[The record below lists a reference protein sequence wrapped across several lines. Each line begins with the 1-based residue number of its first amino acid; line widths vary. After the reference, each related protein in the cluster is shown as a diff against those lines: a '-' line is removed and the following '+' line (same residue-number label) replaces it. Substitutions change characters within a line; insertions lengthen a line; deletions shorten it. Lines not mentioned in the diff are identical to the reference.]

1 MGIDDR
7 VFADEASA
15 RLQGDL
21 RQQVA
26 AALLDRA
33 DLITADAVAIFPHSG
48 LESLD
53 ADYCGRLGN
62 LLTLLLTFAV
72 RDAIVG
78 SRSRLRLKKAS
89 CVLGTAVNCWDSSGR
104 KLSSELVD
112 HKPSSTTTAS
122 AGTVLPINDI
132 R

>member
-1 MGIDDR
+1 MGMDDR
-7 VFADEASA
+7 VFAEETSA

-62 LLTLLLTFAV
+62 LLTMLLTFAV
-72 RDAIVG
+72 RDARLD
-78 SRSRLRLKKAS
+78 SRSGFLADLPRPIGERMVPIGQVFTFVYFPERTALDELALDERLGA
-89 CVLGTAVNCWDSSGR
+89 T
-104 KLSSELVD
+104 
-112 HKPSSTTTAS
+112 
-122 AGTVLPINDI
+122 
-132 R
+132 